1 MRKIC
6 AVILAVCFMVAC
18 SVAAA
23 EQIELGRLARN
34 KGPLAVWVASV
45 TNGAGKAEVNADDF
59 KKSLEDAIAKR
70 GGGKSFLLS
79 AGPEASDVQVS
90 AVIQGYEYSEKDPIT
105 TFGSPSGMLLDAM
118 TTENYAAMKASFTV
132 TDTKT
137 GKTLWDD
144 TVTTFIKKMMTQKAS
159 VPLIYNKLARN
170 FLWKCFGRP
179 K

>member
-1 MRKIC
+1 MKKMLIC
-6 AVILAVCFMVAC
+6 AVAAC
-18 SVAAA
+18 LIFTHSIAAA
-23 EQIELGRLARN
+23 KEIDLGRLAKK
-34 KGPLAVWVASV
+34 KGPVAVWIVSV
-45 TNGAGKAEVNADDF
+45 TSEAGKSEVNADDF
-59 KKSLEDAIAKR
+59 RKSLEDVITKR

-79 AGPEASDVQVS
+79 ASPEASDVQIS
-90 AVIQGYEYSEKDPIT
+90 AVIRGYEYLEKDPIT

-118 TTENYAAMKASFTV
+118 TTENYVAMKAEFIV

-144 TVTTFIKKMMTQKAS
+144 SVTSFIKRMMTQKDS
-159 VPLIYNKLARN
+159 VPLIYNKLART